1 MARRRL
7 QFEPGVAGVEAT
19 QPKRL
24 GAGVPEDASS
34 LGWGGDGSQIGR
46 LPDDARTDS

>member
-24 GAGVPEDASS
+24 GDGMEGQYGKAAASYLS
-34 LGWGGDGSQIGR
+34 HF
-46 LPDDARTDS
+46 

>member
-24 GAGVPEDASS
+24 GD
-34 LGWGGDGSQIGR
+34 GDGSQIGR